1 MAGGISIWGMESMS
15 STERKP
21 KILVVDDL
29 KENVVLME
37 RFLAPAGF
45 DVIPAYNG
53 AEALRC
59 VAVHSPDLVLLDLIM
74 PEVDGYQVC
83 EALKQNPN
91 THHIPIVV
99 VSGLTDRD
107 AHVKALQAGAD
118 DFITK
123 PFDSF
128 ILRARVESSLKAK
141 FLQDQI
147 FEYQRKL
154 QGQNDNLE
162 TAVRERTAQVMRT
175 QQVAVFSLAKLAESR
190 DTETGKHLERM
201 RLYSREVASEIITLE
216 KYRDE
221 FDEDFVEQ
229 IYKSSPLH
237 DIGKVG
243 IPDCILLKPGKLTVE
258 EFDIMKT
265 HSVIGGDT
273 LKAADIEAGTHS
285 FLAMGR
291 DIAYSHHE
299 KWDGSGY
306 PFGLKGEDIP
316 LASRIVAIGDV
327 YDALTSKRPYKEA
340 FSHEK
345 SMGIIL
351 EGRGSHFDPDVVDA
365 FVAREEN
372 ITAIREKMQ
381 DTDCVSTFQRLV
393 ESIEHATP

>member
-1 MAGGISIWGMESMS
+1 MK
-15 STERKP
+15 STVRNP
-21 KILVVDDL
+21 KILIVDDL
-29 KENVVLME
+29 KENLVLLE
-37 RFLAPAGF
+37 KFLAPAGF
-45 DVIPAYNG
+45 DVVKASNG
-53 AEALRC
+53 EEALRC
-59 VAVHSPDLVLLDLIM
+59 VAEHAPDLILLDLVM
-74 PEVDGYQVC
+74 PKMDGFQVC

-91 THHIPIVV
+91 THRIPIVI
-99 VSGLTDRD
+99 VSGLTDR
-107 AHVKALQAGAD
+107 ATNVKALQAGAD
-118 DFITK
+118 DFIAK

-128 ILRARVESSLKAK
+128 ILKARVESSLKAK
-141 FLQDQI
+141 FLQDRI
-147 FEYQRKL
+147 FDCQRQL
-154 QGQNDNLE
+154 QEQNDNLE
-162 TAVRERTAQVMRT
+162 TAVRERTAQVTRT

-190 DTETGKHLERM
+190 DPETGKHLERM

-216 KYRDE
+216 KYRDTL
-221 FDEDFVEQ
+221 DEDFVNQ
-229 IYKSSPLH
+229 IFKSSPLH

-243 IPDCILLKPGKLTVE
+243 IPDCILLKPGKLTDE

-306 PFGLKGEDIP
+306 PFGLEGKDIP

-327 YDALTSKRPYKEA
+327 YDALTSKRPYKEP

-351 EGRGSHFDPDVVDA
+351 DGRGSHFDPDVVDA
-365 FVAREEN
+365 FVAREHS
-372 ITAIREKMQ
+372 IIAIREKMQ
-381 DTDCVSTFQRLV
+381 DTDCVSPFQRLV